1 MKIANEL
8 NGTIL
13 EEPIIVPEGTYSA
26 VLASIVQDESE
37 KKLVRIGFTIKKG
50 AYKGNEVFSLCAGI
64 INEVPKFVK
73 WINILK
79 GDLLAFGEEVW
90 VSTLVGNECTII
102 VSHEKKD
109 KGTIFAI
116 VKDIIPTQEKERS

>member
-1 MKIANEL
+1 MEL

-50 AYKGNEVFSLCAGI
+50 AYKGNEVFGLCTGI
-64 INEVPKFVK
+64 INGY
-73 WINILK
+73 NL
-79 GDLLAFGEEVW
+79 
-90 VSTLVGNECTII
+90 
-102 VSHEKKD
+102 
-109 KGTIFAI
+109 
-116 VKDIIPTQEKERS
+116 